1 MPQAFFVEPDATR
14 LEEDMRASLRH
25 ENTRRV
31 FRRLLA
37 WSNVMGQSWQKD
49 ASCAAYNEGL
59 RAVGLW
65 LAGQIE
71 QAMPGELA
79 QLMRESAEDYQLWQ
93 TQKAKEVEHG

>member
-1 MPQAFFVEPDATR
+1 MGAAFFVEPDARR
-14 LEEDMRASLRH
+14 LKEDMRAALTH

-49 ASCAAYNEGL
+49 AGATAYNEGL

-65 LAGQIE
+65 LAQHIE
-71 QAMPGELA
+71 QAQPGELA
-79 QLMRESAEDYQLWQ
+79 ALMRESAEEFQVWQ
-93 TQKAKEVEHG
+93 AKNQKGE